1 MLAFRPEHGS
11 ADFLTRSM
19 DREDDDMADKIFGAA
34 GCNKSELK
42 LVKRQPAT
50 ATTAA
55 TGSDTVTRPTR

>member
-1 MLAFRPEHGS
+1 
-11 ADFLTRSM
+11 M

-55 TGSDTVTRPTR
+55 TGSGTVARPTR